1 MLTTRVGCT
10 TTLTSRDIQF
20 DIHSRMS
27 MNRFATRQREE
38 DEYIQTYK
46 VGKKKQ
52 ALDNLVMMGMK
63 KFSIIG
69 V

>member
-1 MLTTRVGCT
+1 MLQYF
-10 TTLTSRDIQF
+10 TSLKFVTYCRAF
-20 DIHSRMS
+20 
-27 MNRFATRQREE
+27 TRQQEE

-52 ALDNLVMMGMK
+52 DLDRLVLKGMK
-63 KFSIIG
+63 SFSIIG